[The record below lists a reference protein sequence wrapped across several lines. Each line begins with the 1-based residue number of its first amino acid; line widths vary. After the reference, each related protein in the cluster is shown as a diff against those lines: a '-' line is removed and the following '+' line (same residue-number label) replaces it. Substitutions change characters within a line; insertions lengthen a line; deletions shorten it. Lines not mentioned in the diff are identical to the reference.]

1 MTIQKIYTI
10 FRNFGTRRVVVVVV
24 VVVVEGGLAVPCL
37 SFCTS
42 TVTSPVLTD
51 GGREAGAC
59 CGSFRQV
66 Y

>member
-10 FRNFGTRRVVVVVV
+10 FLNFGTRRVMV
-24 VVVVEGGLAVPCL
+24 VVVVEEGLAVPCL
-37 SFCTS
+37 SFCT
-42 TVTSPVLTD
+42 TAVTSHMLTD